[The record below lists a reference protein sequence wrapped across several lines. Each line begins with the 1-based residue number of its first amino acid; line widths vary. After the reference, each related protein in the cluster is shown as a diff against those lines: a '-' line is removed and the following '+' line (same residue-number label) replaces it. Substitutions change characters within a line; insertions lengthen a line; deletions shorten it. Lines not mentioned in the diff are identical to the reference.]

1 MSPGQYQRAKSIFL
15 LACDLA
21 EDDRAARIAE
31 LAAGDEAVR
40 QQAMAMLEN
49 DKPEELI
56 ATGAQLRE
64 GLEAILQAA
73 ATDEDGDGANFG
85 VGHARPEAIGPYRI
99 VRQIGSGGMGDVYE
113 AQQETPRRRVAIK
126 TMRAGLAGEAMLR
139 RFRREIEFLGRLSH
153 PGIAQVYEAGVTPI
167 GGVRTPYY
175 VMEFVDGLP
184 LTEFARQRELDL
196 KAKLRLFTAIC
207 DIVHSAH
214 QQGVIHRDLKPA
226 NILVQV
232 QAGTRGAAG
241 PARSDATT
249 TGWGAGDA
257 LPRILDFGI
266 ARAVSV
272 DETEDGTGTKAGGA
286 GRTMM
291 TEVGQII
298 GTVAYMSPEQMAGRP
313 DAIDTR
319 TDVYALGVILFE
331 LLTGKLPHAT
341 EGLTPLEAAALKQN
355 TPPMRLST
363 ADPALR
369 GDLETIV
376 GKALDT
382 DKKRRYPSA
391 SELGQDVRRF
401 LNDEVV
407 LARPAS
413 AMYQIRKFAQR
424 NRGVTIAAAAAAL
437 CLIGGALATT
447 LQARSAIAQR
457 DVAVRK
463 TEVAEAVSNVLL
475 EALTVATPNGAM
487 GKEPRLID
495 AIERIE
501 RQALAKDSGLREE
514 VQAVVLNVIGI
525 VHRERGEYERAEV
538 VLTAALNIRRRVLD
552 PGDPNLADSLNNMGL
567 LRRKQERFVEAAAFM
582 QEAVDLQRQSSF
594 QDESR
599 LARNIYNL
607 GSAYISSGELAKAG
621 PLLDESEAIHKRKVG
636 GPSEIFGI
644 LFSARSRLAAA
655 QGKLDA
661 AADFAAKATAT
672 FRETVGPRHPSIAT
686 SLRDEGLLA
695 SRRGDVPGAV
705 QKLIEADSMAH
716 KVFTIE
722 PPHPMLRTIRADLV
736 KLLREAGRGDEA
748 ERLEKDLAALVPA
761 VPVAP
766 GGGDGSQ

>member
-1 MSPGQYQRAKSIFL
+1 MSPEQYQRAKGIFL
-15 LACDLA
+15 LVCDLA
-21 EDDRAARIAE
+21 EGERVARVAE
-31 LAAGDEAVR
+31 LAAGDESVR
-40 QQAMAMLEN
+40 RQAIAMLDN
-49 DKPEELI
+49 DKPEELTM
-56 ATGAQLRE
+56 AGEHLRQ
-64 GLEAILQAA
+64 GLEAILRTAA
-73 ATDEDGDGANFG
+73 GDADGDSANFG
-85 VGHARPEAIGPYRI
+85 TGRARPETIGPYRI

-113 AQQETPRRRVAIK
+113 AQQDTPRRSVAIK
-126 TMRAGLAGEAMLR
+126 MMRAGLASEAMLR
-139 RFRREIEFLGRLSH
+139 RFRREIEFLGRLSR

-167 GGVRTPYY
+167 HGVRTPYY

-184 LTEFARQRELDL
+184 LTDFARQRELDVQG
-196 KAKLRLFTAIC
+196 KLRLFVAIC

-232 QAGTRGAAG
+232 QAGTRGAAASSG
-241 PARSDATT
+241 PDTTT
-249 TGWGAGDA
+249 TGWAAGDA

-266 ARAVSV
+266 ARAVAM
-272 DETEDGTGTKAGGA
+272 DDAGGA
-286 GRTMM
+286 TSAAAGGPGRTMM

-313 DAIDTR
+313 EAIDTR
-319 TDVYALGVILFE
+319 TDVYALSVILFE

-355 TPPMRLST
+355 TPPMRLSA
-363 ADPALR
+363 ADPGLR

-382 DKKRRYPSA
+382 DKQRRYPSA

-413 AMYQIRKFAQR
+413 AMYQFRKFARR
-424 NRGVTIAAAAAAL
+424 NRGVTVAAAAAVV
-437 CLIGGALATT
+437 CLIGGAVATT

-475 EALTVATPNGAM
+475 EALTVATPKGAL

-501 RQALAKDSGLREE
+501 RQALVKDSALRPE

-538 VLTAALNIRRRVLD
+538 VLAAALDIRRRVLD
-552 PGDPNLADSLNNMGL
+552 PGDPNLADSLNNMSL
-567 LRRKQERFVEAAAFM
+567 LRRKQERFAEAAALM
-582 QEAVDLQRQSSF
+582 QEAVDLQRHSSF
-594 QDESR
+594 RDESR

-621 PLLDESEAIHKRKVG
+621 PLLDESRAMHERLLGEKH
-636 GPSEIFGI
+636 EIFGI
-644 LFSARSRLAAA
+644 HFSASSRLSAA
-655 QGKLDA
+655 QGNLDT
-661 AADFAAKATAT
+661 AADFAARATAMY
-672 FRETVGPRHPSIAT
+672 RETVGPRHPSIAT
-686 SLRDEGLLA
+686 ALRD
-695 SRRGDVPGAV
+695 
-705 QKLIEADSMAH
+705 
-716 KVFTIE
+716 
-722 PPHPMLRTIRADLV
+722 
-736 KLLREAGRGDEA
+736 
-748 ERLEKDLAALVPA
+748 
-761 VPVAP
+761 
-766 GGGDGSQ
+766 